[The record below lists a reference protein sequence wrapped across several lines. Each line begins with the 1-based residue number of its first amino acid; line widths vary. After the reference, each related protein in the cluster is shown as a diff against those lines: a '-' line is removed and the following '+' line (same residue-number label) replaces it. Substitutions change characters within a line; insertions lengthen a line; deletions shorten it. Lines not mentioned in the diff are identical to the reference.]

1 MIFSSLVFLFYF
13 LPAALLLYYL
23 CPKIARNGVLTFIS
37 ILFYAWGGL
46 GHLALLLG
54 SILINFM
61 FVQGILGKEQNVR
74 KWLIVGIIFN
84 VLVLLFFK
92 YRNFFLDLAL
102 PSDDLTHLVLPVGI
116 SFYTFHQL
124 SMLVDLYKD
133 RTLPKP
139 SFGNTVLYITLFPQ
153 LVAGPIVRYN
163 FIANQ
168 LLQRKESLELFYKGV
183 QLFIIGLAK
192 KVILANTLA
201 VLADSIFESNSDF
214 LSSSAAWLG
223 ITAYT
228 LQIYF
233 DFSGYTDM
241 ALGLGNMFGFQLPEN
256 FNLPYIAKS
265 MKDFWR
271 RWHIS
276 LSTWFRDYVYIP
288 LGGNKAS
295 KTRTYFNLIVVFA
308 LTGFWHGASW
318 SFIFWGLFHGFFLLM
333 ERMWLERVLVRIPR
347 VIQWSYTLLVV
358 MIGWV
363 FFRVEEFSKAWDFI
377 QEMFAFDGTGK
388 SALYY
393 LNKEFL
399 LILICGVLFSVFSWK
414 FLIKQAFMKSQAV
427 EFLKN
432 ILLLVLFFY
441 CTLKLTNSSYNPFIY
456 FNF

>member
-1 MIFSSLVFLFYF
+1 M
-13 LPAALLLYYL
+13 
-23 CPKIARNGVLTFIS
+23 CPKISRNGVLTFIS
-37 ILFYAWGGL
+37 VLFYAWGGL

-54 SILINFM
+54 SILINFL
-61 FVQGILGKEQNVR
+61 FVQGIRGKEQHAR
-74 KWLIVGIIFN
+74 KWLIVGIVFN

-102 PSDDLTHLVLPVGI
+102 TSDDLTRLVLPVGI

-133 RTLPKP
+133 RALPKP

-163 FIANQ
+163 FIADQ
-168 LLQRKESLELFYKGV
+168 LLHRKESLELLYKGI

-192 KVILANTLA
+192 KVIVANTLA
-201 VLADSIFESNSDF
+201 VLADSIFDSNQDF
-214 LSSSAAWLG
+214 LTSGTAWLG

-333 ERMWLERVLVRIPR
+333 ERIWLEGVLNRIPKL
-347 VIQWSYTLLVV
+347 IQWAYTLLVV

-363 FFRVEEFSKAWDFI
+363 FFRVEEFSKAWYYVE
-377 QEMFAFDGTGK
+377 EMFAFDTVGK
-388 SALYY
+388 SALFY
-393 LNKEFL
+393 LNREFIL
-399 LILICGVLFSVFSWK
+399 VLIFGFLFSVFSWK
-414 FLIKQAFMKSQAV
+414 FLSKWRIMKHPAM

-432 ILLLVLFFY
+432 GALLVLFLY

>member
-13 LPAALLLYYL
+13 LPAALVLYYL
-23 CPKIARNGVLTFIS
+23 CPKIARNTVLTFIS
-37 ILFYAWGGL
+37 VLFYAWGGI

-54 SILINFM
+54 SILVNFF
-61 FVQGILGKEQNVR
+61 FVQRIRGNEVYAK
-74 KWLIVGIIFN
+74 KWLTVGIIFN
-84 VLVLLFFK
+84 VLVLLYFK
-92 YRNFFLDLAL
+92 YRNFFLELAF
-102 PSDDLTHLVLPVGI
+102 PADDIAHLILPVGI

-124 SMLVDLYKD
+124 SMLVDIYKD
-133 RTLPKP
+133 KSLPKP
-139 SFGNTVLYITLFPQ
+139 NFGNTVLYITLFPQ

-192 KVILANTLA
+192 KVIVANTLA
-201 VLADSIFESNSDF
+201 VLADSIFDSNQDF
-214 LSSSAAWLG
+214 LTSGAAWLG

-363 FFRVEEFSKAWDFI
+363 FFRVEEFSKAWNFV
-377 QEMFAFDGTGK
+377 QEMFAFDNTGK
-388 SALYY
+388 SALFY
-393 LNKEFL
+393 LNKEFV
-399 LILICGVLFSVFSWK
+399 LILTFGVLFSVFSWK
-414 FLIKQAFMKSQAV
+414 FLSKQAFIKSQTV

-432 ILLLVLFFY
+432 IMLLVLFFY

>member
-1 MIFSSLVFLFYF
+1 
-13 LPAALLLYYL
+13 
-23 CPKIARNGVLTFIS
+23 
-37 ILFYAWGGL
+37 
-46 GHLALLLG
+46 
-54 SILINFM
+54 
-61 FVQGILGKEQNVR
+61 
-74 KWLIVGIIFN
+74 
-84 VLVLLFFK
+84 
-92 YRNFFLDLAL
+92 L
-102 PSDDLTHLVLPVGI
+102 PSDDLAHLILPVGI

-201 VLADSIFESNSDF
+201 VLADSIFDSNFEF
-214 LSSSAAWLG
+214 LTSGTAWLG

-241 ALGLGNMFGFQLPEN
+241 ALGLGKMFGFQLPEN

-318 SFIFWGLFHGFFLLM
+318 SFVFWGLFHGFFLLM

-363 FFRVEEFSKAWDFI
+363 FFRVEEFPKAWDYV
-377 QEMFAFDGTGK
+377 QEMFAFDDIGK
-388 SALYY
+388 SALFY
-393 LNKEFL
+393 LNKEFV
-399 LILICGVLFSVFSWK
+399 LILVGGVLFSVFSWK
-414 FLIKQAFMKSQAV
+414 FLGKKAFLKSQV
-427 EFLKN
+427 LEFLKN
-432 ILLLVLFFY
+432 IILLVLFFY